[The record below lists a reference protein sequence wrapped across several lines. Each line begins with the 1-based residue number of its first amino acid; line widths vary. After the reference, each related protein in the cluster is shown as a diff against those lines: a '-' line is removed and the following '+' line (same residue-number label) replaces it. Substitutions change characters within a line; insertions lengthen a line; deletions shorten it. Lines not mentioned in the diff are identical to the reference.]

1 MLLYCIVIIAST
13 KRNINTKNLIWMKF
27 LVPLFIENKKLW
39 SISNISNYYITL
51 DHFKGKVIKCI
62 NTVLRQQIHNIDNI
76 WFLNILQKIVTLSLY
91 TALSDHRNLH
101 NSNLK
106 LHDNEIWYSL
116 WIRYI
121 EDLYG
126 QLFYLIK

>member
-1 MLLYCIVIIAST
+1 MVSFKYILL
-13 KRNINTKNLIWMKF
+13 
-27 LVPLFIENKKLW
+27 LFI
-39 SISNISNYYITL
+39 ITL
-51 DHFKGKVIKCI
+51 DVFKGKVIKCI

-106 LHDNEIWYSL
+106 LHDNEI
-116 WIRYI
+116 
-121 EDLYG
+121 
-126 QLFYLIK
+126 

>member
-13 KRNINTKNLIWMKF
+13 KRNINTRNLIWINF

-39 SISNISNYYITL
+39 SVLNISYYYITL
-51 DHFKGKVIKCI
+51 DVFKGKVIKCI